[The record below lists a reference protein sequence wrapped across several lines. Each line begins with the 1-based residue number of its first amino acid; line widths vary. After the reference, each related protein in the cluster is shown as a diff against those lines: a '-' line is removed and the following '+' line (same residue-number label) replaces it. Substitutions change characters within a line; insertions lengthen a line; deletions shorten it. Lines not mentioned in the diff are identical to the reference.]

1 MRPNSPS
8 AIVTSLILHGFVAAV
23 IFVTTIYL
31 ARSTKMEP
39 VIFELVAGP
48 PTAPDELV
56 APALGN
62 TTAPVKLT
70 VPQAEQP
77 PAKPEPVVQETVA
90 VPEPAVKT
98 PPAKTTPVKPKSDLS
113 LAKDLK
119 KSARVSYQE
128 YLKKHPT
135 PKQSVVSTVRRAANA
150 PKVDYQGIANGVRGG
165 STANTRGGGGGKAM
179 TREEADQLS
188 TYISLLIQE
197 LKKAHEPPSGVSDQL
212 ETKVTFDITASG
224 AILNPKI
231 SKSSGNREFDES
243 VLDAF
248 RRMRSIGPTPNRR
261 PDTWTVTFK
270 MRDEA

>member
-8 AIVTSLILHGFVAAV
+8 AIFTSLILHGFVAAL
-23 IFVTTIYL
+23 IFVTTVYL

-48 PTAPDELV
+48 PTAPNELV

-62 TTAPVKLT
+62 TTTPVKVN
-70 VPQAEQP
+70 VPRVELPAE
-77 PAKPEPVVQETVA
+77 KVQESA
-90 VPEPAVKT
+90 PVPEPKT
-98 PPAKTTPVKPKSDLS
+98 KPDTS
-113 LAKDLK
+113 LAKDLR
-119 KSARVSYQE
+119 KSAKVSYTE

-135 PKQSVVSTVRRAANA
+135 PKPSTTTQRAAKV
-150 PKVDYQGIANGVRGG
+150 PKIDTQGILGGVKGG
-165 STANTRGGGGGKAM
+165 STANTRGGGGGNAL
-179 TREEADQLS
+179 TREQHNQLD

-224 AILNPKI
+224 AILSPRI
-231 SKSSGNREFDES
+231 SKSSGNREFDDS

-248 RRMRSIGPTPNRR
+248 RRMRSIGPTPTRR
-261 PDTWTVTFK
+261 PDTWTVTFR
-270 MRDEA
+270 MQEDA